1 MGDSWSGRSQGDQ
14 FKMKLLP
21 TFAFL
26 GLAASSY
33 GAPQYYGYQNVPPPP
48 SYPYSLAFFNNPY
61 NPVQA
66 VAPQPAVLTRTA
78 SNTVNNAPLGLT
90 VDFDSSFGSF
100 PLGSRNELTP
110 AQRNILLPVM
120 ESLVKVMESDKPSVS
135 DVNTLMIQIRDLLKQ
150 VPEGY
155 VPNLRQ
161 FGLDVDSVSL
171 GLDLET
177 LKTVAL
183 PETGDIAI
191 TENGQ

>member
-1 MGDSWSGRSQGDQ
+1 M
-14 FKMKLLP
+14 
-21 TFAFL
+21 
-26 GLAASSY
+26 
-33 GAPQYYGYQNVPPPP
+33 
-48 SYPYSLAFFNNPY
+48 
-61 NPVQA
+61 
-66 VAPQPAVLTRTA
+66 
-78 SNTVNNAPLGLT
+78 
-90 VDFDSSFGSF
+90 
-100 PLGSRNELTP
+100 GSRNELTP

-135 DVNTLMIQIRDLLKQ
+135 DVNTLMIQVRDLLKQ

-191 TENGQ
+191 TENGQDKIVTSFGKYLMIEETYILNQKLTFNANLLLLED